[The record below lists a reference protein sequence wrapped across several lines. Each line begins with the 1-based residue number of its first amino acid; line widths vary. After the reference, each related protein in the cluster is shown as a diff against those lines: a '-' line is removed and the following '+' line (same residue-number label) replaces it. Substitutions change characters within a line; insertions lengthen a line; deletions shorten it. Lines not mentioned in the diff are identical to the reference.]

1 MSSANP
7 NVARSNAPKP
17 RSRGRPFSK
26 DNPGNPFAKGNP
38 GRPVGMRHRRTLIA
52 QALLDSEAETITRK
66 CIDLA
71 LEGDPT
77 ALKLCV
83 ERLVPPRKEWP
94 VEFTM
99 PQLGSVSDVAAVMT
113 ALMQAVSE
121 GKILLS
127 QAVEFGKLL
136 EMYARTVNFAE
147 APWPENLTDDELRA
161 AILRMQA
168 AAAADVDWH
177 EEGEAAAGPRSG

>member
-1 MSSANP
+1 
-7 NVARSNAPKP
+7 
-17 RSRGRPFSK
+17 
-26 DNPGNPFAKGNP
+26 
-38 GRPVGMRHRRTLIA
+38 MRHRRTLIA
-52 QALLDSEAETITRK
+52 QALLDGEAETITRK

-83 ERLVPPRKEWP
+83 ERLVPPRKEGP

-121 GKILLS
+121 GRVLLS

-136 EMYARTVNFAE
+136 EMYARMATTADM
-147 APWPENLTDDELRA
+147 PWPENLTDEQLQA
-161 AILRMQA
+161 QILRLKREIA
-168 AAAADVDWH
+168 VDTEWRD
-177 EEGEAAAGPRSG
+177 EGKPSDE

>member
-1 MSSANP
+1 
-7 NVARSNAPKP
+7 
-17 RSRGRPFSK
+17 
-26 DNPGNPFAKGNP
+26 
-38 GRPVGMRHRRTLIA
+38 MRHRRTLIA
-52 QALLDSEAETITRK
+52 QALLDGEAETITRK

-121 GKILLS
+121 GRVLLS

-136 EMYARTVNFAE
+136 EMYARMATTADM
-147 APWPENLTDDELRA
+147 PWPENLTDEQLQA
-161 AILRMQA
+161 QILRLKREIA
-168 AAAADVDWH
+168 VDTEWRD
-177 EEGEAAAGPRSG
+177 EGKPSDE